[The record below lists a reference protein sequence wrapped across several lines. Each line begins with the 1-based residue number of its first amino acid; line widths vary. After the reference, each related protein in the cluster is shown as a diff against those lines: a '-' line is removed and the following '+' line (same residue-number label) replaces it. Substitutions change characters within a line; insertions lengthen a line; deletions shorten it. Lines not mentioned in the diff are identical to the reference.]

1 MSNVGDAVAEGA
13 ADAADAAG
21 AGLRSLASALKGAQG
36 VAAETAARATG
47 PSTPLATFVESTKEG
62 FAFVKN
68 AADQGQWGV
77 VLTGKPFKGLAAVT
91 LTIVRIA
98 SSWFLSGVEYACAML
113 YSTPAYVAVIIAL
126 ALNALNNAAKASA
139 GAAAPA
145 AAAAAAEAERIAA
158 EKAIAKAKKE
168 EEEKEAAALAD
179 TEGQVESAM
188 NEEDQRRALARVMD
202 AKTEMAARGQETY
215 NDAFKQAYTPPPP
228 PTYVPEYVP
237 PPRVETSGYQGV
249 DQSEVERIYA
259 ELTSK
264 YALDAPTASSS
275 TSGYDASSLS
285 FPGLSSS
292 ATTPASTSPFP
303 SSADYGLGGTS
314 YESPYPSSLPS
325 SETPASAFDAD
336 EFLNAFSA
344 TGETAA
350 SYAPPAR
357 VPKPRSSSAP
367 SYTDK
372 GVEIPSFST
381 PRAERA
387 PSRREVERE
396 KKKQQ
401 QEKEAAKAKAKA
413 EKKKTSP
420 AGASSPSRG
429 ASSADLV
436 SSMQSGGSASPGKKK
451 RMSRQEF
458 EESVKSGDAAN
469 LAGKALGSALKGG
482 IGALGDLVSKASETA
497 AKSAASKPPPA
508 AKLPPV
514 DKIEGTGTVDAGSS
528 DDAVSEGTV
537 IKKAPKKD

>member
-1 MSNVGDAVAEGA
+1 
-13 ADAADAAG
+13 
-21 AGLRSLASALKGAQG
+21 
-36 VAAETAARATG
+36 
-47 PSTPLATFVESTKEG
+47 
-62 FAFVKN
+62 
-68 AADQGQWGV
+68 
-77 VLTGKPFKGLAAVT
+77 
-91 LTIVRIA
+91 
-98 SSWFLSGVEYACAML
+98 
-113 YSTPAYVAVIIAL
+113 
-126 ALNALNNAAKASA
+126 
-139 GAAAPA
+139 
-145 AAAAAAEAERIAA
+145 
-158 EKAIAKAKKE
+158 
-168 EEEKEAAALAD
+168 
-179 TEGQVESAM
+179 
-188 NEEDQRRALARVMD
+188 
-202 AKTEMAARGQETY
+202 
-215 NDAFKQAYTPPPP
+215 
-228 PTYVPEYVP
+228 
-237 PPRVETSGYQGV
+237 
-249 DQSEVERIYA
+249 
-259 ELTSK
+259 
-264 YALDAPTASSS
+264 
-275 TSGYDASSLS
+275 
-285 FPGLSSS
+285 
-292 ATTPASTSPFP
+292 
-303 SSADYGLGGTS
+303 
-314 YESPYPSSLPS
+314 LPS